1 MIWNCK
7 NIRRKYPKVF
17 SMLIPLVTCSACQNE
32 SDSRQLFGPMPEQ
45 TEVCE
50 NLQNEL
56 KALNSSNS
64 DNEVLK
70 MRYFKLMKDNK
81 CVSF

>member
-1 MIWNCK
+1 MFWNCK
-7 NIRRKYPKVF
+7 NIWWKYSKVL
-17 SMLIPLVTCSACQNE
+17 SMLIPVATFSACQNE
-32 SDSRQLFGPMPEQ
+32 SKSRQLLGLMPEQ

>member
-1 MIWNCK
+1 MFWNCK
-7 NIRRKYPKVF
+7 NIWWKYSKVL
-17 SMLIPLVTCSACQNE
+17 SMLIPVVTFSACQNE
-32 SDSRQLFGPMPEQ
+32 SKSRQLLGIMPEQ

-56 KALNSSNS
+56 KALNLSNS

>member
-7 NIRRKYPKVF
+7 NIWRKYSKVF
-17 SMLIPLVTCSACQNE
+17 SVLIPVVTCSACQNE
-32 SDSRQLFGPMPEQ
+32 SEPRQLLGLMPEQ

-56 KALNSSNS
+56 KTLNSSNS

>member
-1 MIWNCK
+1 MFWNCK
-7 NIRRKYPKVF
+7 NIWWKYSKVL
-17 SMLIPLVTCSACQNE
+17 SMLIPVVTCSACQNE
-32 SDSRQLFGPMPEQ
+32 SKSRQLLGLMPEQ

-50 NLQNEL
+50 NLKNEL

>member
-1 MIWNCK
+1 MFCNCK
-7 NIRRKYPKVF
+7 NIWWKYSKVL
-17 SMLIPLVTCSACQNE
+17 SMLITVVTCAACQNE
-32 SDSRQLFGPMPEQ
+32 IKSRQLLGLMPEQ

-64 DNEVLK
+64 NNEVLK

>member
-1 MIWNCK
+1 MIWTRK
-7 NIRRKYPKVF
+7 NIDRKYSKVF
-17 SMLIPLVTCSACQNE
+17 SVLILVVTCSACQNG
-32 SDSRQLFGPMPEQ
+32 SDSRQLLGLMPEQ

-64 DNEVLK
+64 ENEVLK

-81 CVSF
+81 CVTF

>member
-1 MIWNCK
+1 MIWTCR
-7 NIRRKYPKVF
+7 NIGRKYSKVF
-17 SMLIPLVTCSACQNE
+17 SVLIPVVTCLACHNE
-32 SDSRQLFGPMPEQ
+32 NESRQLLGLMPEQ

-64 DNEVLK
+64 DNKVLK

>member
-1 MIWNCK
+1 MFWNCK
-7 NIRRKYPKVF
+7 NIWWKYSKVL
-17 SMLIPLVTCSACQNE
+17 SMLIPVVTCSACQNE
-32 SDSRQLFGPMPEQ
+32 SKSRQLLGLMPEQ

-56 KALNSSNS
+56 KALNSSYS

>member
-1 MIWNCK
+1 MFWNCK
-7 NIRRKYPKVF
+7 NILWKYSKVL
-17 SMLIPLVTCSACQNE
+17 SMLIPVVTCSACQNE
-32 SDSRQLFGPMPEQ
+32 SKSRQLLGLMPER

-50 NLQNEL
+50 NLQSEL